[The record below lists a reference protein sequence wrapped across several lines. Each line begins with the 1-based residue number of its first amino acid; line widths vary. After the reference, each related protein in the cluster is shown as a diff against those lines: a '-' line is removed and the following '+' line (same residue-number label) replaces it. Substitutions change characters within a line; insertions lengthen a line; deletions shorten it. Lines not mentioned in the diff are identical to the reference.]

1 MIESGTL
8 LQKRYQVDKQIGQ
21 GGMGAVYMATD
32 VRFGSVVAIKE
43 TFFADEQFGKAF
55 EREARLLNNLKHP
68 ALPRVSDH
76 FVDENGQFLVME
88 YIEGEDLSEMLEKR
102 NKAFPLNDIKN
113 WADQLLNA
121 LIYLH
126 SKGVVHRD
134 IKPQNLKLTPRGQII
149 LLDFGLAK
157 GNPSDSK
164 YQTAVKSVFGYS
176 RNYASLEQMQGTG
189 TEPRSD
195 LYALGATLYHLATGT
210 PPKDA
215 LTRAMDILSNK
226 PDCLQPANIVQ
237 NTISTDFSNLL
248 QNAMD
253 LNANNRPASAKAMR
267 EMLNGN
273 IEINVNRTVEFEMND
288 ISDVPQVAENKPLN
302 VPAETEV
309 MIEETANK
317 PFIQP
322 AETEIMIA
330 ETAKIDEQPA
340 LVTELE
346 VVSQN
351 IVIDI
356 PPQTIAKRFA
366 APQNNSK
373 KGMFVTAGLSCLLL
387 VGGVGATAYFV
398 KPSLLGFKQNAS
410 STEIEN
416 TTSVNPQTIEPKQEA
431 SDSNSIYATTEKLN
445 NEVSNIS
452 SQSNDNQKNA
462 ISPSKKVAESKP
474 EKSKDSVVEN
484 EDQKTTQDNPTRIKD
499 SSEKN
504 LTKAEIERAIPRQD
518 RNKKQR
524 YESLSLQ
531 EKEQLKLKLERK
543 RLESLPSTGIP
554 KKPQ

>member
-8 LQKRYQVDKQIGQ
+8 LQKRYHVDKQIGQ

-102 NKAFPLNDIKN
+102 NTVFPLNDIKN

-226 PDCLQPANIVQ
+226 PDCLLPANIVQ
-237 NTISTDFSNLL
+237 KTISTDFSNLL

-253 LNANNRPASAKAMR
+253 LNTNNRPDSAKVMR

-273 IEINVNRTVEFEMND
+273 IEINVNRTVAFEMND
-288 ISDVPQVAENKPLN
+288 INDIPQVDENKPLN
-302 VPAETEV
+302 VPVETEV

-340 LVTELE
+340 LATELE

-356 PPQTIAKRFA
+356 PPQTIPQSFA
-366 APQNNSK
+366 TPSK
-373 KGMFVTAGLSCLLL
+373 KSNKGMFVTAGLSCLLL

-398 KPSLLGFKQNAS
+398 KPSLLGFNQNAS

-416 TTSVNPQTIEPKQEA
+416 TTSVNPQILEPKQEV
-431 SDSNSIYATTEKLN
+431 SNSNSIAEKSN
-445 NEVSNIS
+445 NDSTNILK
-452 SQSNDNQKNA
+452 QSNDTQKN
-462 ISPSKKVAESKP
+462 SVVSSKKLAESKP
-474 EKSKDSVVEN
+474 EKSKDLVVED
-484 EDQKTTQDNPTRIKD
+484 ESQKTTQDNPTRTKD

-504 LTKAEIERAIPRQD
+504 LTKANQEIVMSRLNRIR
-518 RNKKQR
+518 KQR

-531 EKEQLKLKLERK
+531 EKEKLKLKLERK

-554 KKPQ
+554 NKPQ